1 MNKIK
6 KTIVDNLNSIE
17 HEHDVHILWAIESGS
32 RSWGFESP
40 DSDYD
45 VRFIYVHKPDWYL
58 SVFENR
64 DVIEIP
70 VSRELDIS
78 GWDLRK
84 TLRLFKRSN
93 PVLMEWLVS
102 PLVYKRS
109 GSFRNHML
117 RIAPRYFS
125 RKACAYHYLHMAQNN
140 YKREI
145 NQKKLVRLKK
155 YFYVLRPLINILWLK
170 EKDTLVP
177 MSFVETLKQTKV
189 PSAAR
194 KAIDCLLAQKKQ
206 TSEMGRGPRIPAI
219 DKFIDTCLKIADK
232 YCIEAPVYTIP
243 TDTMNKLFL
252 SILNET
258 WNAPVL
264 QN

>member
-1 MNKIK
+1 MNNPKRI
-6 KTIVDNLNSIE
+6 IVDTLNQIE
-17 HEHDVHILWAIESGS
+17 HEHHVRILWAIESGS

-45 VRFIYVHKPDWYL
+45 VRFIYIHRPEWYL

-70 VSRELDIS
+70 VSKELDVS

-84 TLRLFKRSN
+84 TLRLFKKSN

-109 GSFRNHML
+109 GSLRKRML
-117 RIAPRYFS
+117 GIAPRYFS
-125 RKACAYHYLHMAQNN
+125 RKACAYHYLHMAENN

-145 NQKKLVRLKK
+145 KKKQLVRLKK

-177 MSFVETLKQTKV
+177 MSFTETLRQTTV
-189 PSAAR
+189 PAAAR
-194 KAIDCLLAQKKQ
+194 KAIDRLLAQKKQ
-206 TSEMGRGPRIPAI
+206 TSELGRGPRIPAI
-219 DKFIDTCLKIADK
+219 DKFIDSCFEIARE
-232 YCIEAPVYTIP
+232 YCIEAPEHSIS
-243 TDTMNKLFL
+243 TDAVNELFL
-252 SILNET
+252 AVLNET
-258 WNAPVL
+258 WEKP
-264 QN
+264 